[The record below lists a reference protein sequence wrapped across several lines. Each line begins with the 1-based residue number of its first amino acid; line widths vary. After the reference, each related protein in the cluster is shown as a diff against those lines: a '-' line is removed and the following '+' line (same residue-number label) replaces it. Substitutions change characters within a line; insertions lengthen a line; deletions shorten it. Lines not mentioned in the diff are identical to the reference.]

1 MIDVATQINAV
12 ARTVGSRTLEDGE
25 AKTVLVRQT
34 YDATLED
41 VWDACTKGDRI
52 ARWFLPVK
60 GDLRLGGRYQIE
72 GNAEGEVLDCE
83 PPRRLRV
90 TWEYAGDISWVEVR
104 LASAADGQTSF
115 ELEHT
120 ARVEAARWEEFGPGA
135 VGIGWDM
142 TLLGLAQ
149 HLHGGGEISSP
160 EEGALWAASDEGRDF
175 MARSG
180 ERWHDAQVAA
190 GEDPAAARAAADRT
204 IAAYT
209 AAPPSEDGQ
218 G

>member
-12 ARTVGSRTLEDGE
+12 TRTVGSRALEDGE

-34 YDATLED
+34 YDATVED
-41 VWDACTKGDRI
+41 VWDACTTADRI

-60 GDLRLGGRYQIE
+60 GDLRLGGRYHLK
-72 GNAEGEVLDCE
+72 GNAEGEVLECE

-104 LASAADGQTSF
+104 LAPAEDGQTTF

-120 ARVEAARWEEFGPGA
+120 AHVDAGRWAEFGPGA

-149 HLHGGGEISSP
+149 HLQGGEISGP

-175 MARSG
+175 MTRSG
-180 ERWHDAQVAA
+180 ERWHDAQVSA
-190 GEDPAAARAAADRT
+190 GEDAAAARAAADRT

-209 AAPPSEDGQ
+209 AQPPSEGGQ